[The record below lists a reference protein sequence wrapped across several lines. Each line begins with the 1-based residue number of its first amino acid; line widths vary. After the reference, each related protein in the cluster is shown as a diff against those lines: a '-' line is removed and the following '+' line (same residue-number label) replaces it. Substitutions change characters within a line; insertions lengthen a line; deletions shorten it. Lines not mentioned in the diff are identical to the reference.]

1 MLATLLPLGALGVSS
16 ALAAAP
22 GKPIVPTESADAGQP
37 GVAERLSAIRSA
49 VSQVT
54 IDQTGLQAG
63 DPNILKAWWGN
74 WAPRFWANWHPGWGN
89 GGWHNAAGAMAAG
102 ATAVGTT
109 GTTAGATAAGTT
121 SGATGDAPAGDTT
134 MSANPV
140 IETLVDPA
148 DAVLQHQLQLL
159 LSAASRDRN
168 R

>member
-1 MLATLLPLGALGVSS
+1 MEITDMSSVRRTLKVLATLLPLGALGVSS

-37 GVAERLSAIRSA
+37 GIAERLSAIRNA

-89 GGWHNAAGAMAAG
+89 GGWHNWHNGWG
-102 ATAVGTT
+102 NG
-109 GTTAGATAAGTT
+109 GWHNWHNGWGN
-121 SGATGDAPAGDTT
+121 GGWH
-134 MSANPV
+134 NFW
-140 IETLVDPA
+140 
-148 DAVLQHQLQLL
+148 
-159 LSAASRDRN
+159 RN
-168 R
+168 W